1 MFIKELPISSIV
13 FCMFIF
19 SSRLVCQVELSKE
32 MDGLTVIV
40 PAATND
46 ARN

>member
-1 MFIKELPISSIV
+1 MFIKELPISLIV

-19 SSRLVCQVELSKE
+19 SSRLVCQVGISKE

-40 PAATND
+40 PTATND